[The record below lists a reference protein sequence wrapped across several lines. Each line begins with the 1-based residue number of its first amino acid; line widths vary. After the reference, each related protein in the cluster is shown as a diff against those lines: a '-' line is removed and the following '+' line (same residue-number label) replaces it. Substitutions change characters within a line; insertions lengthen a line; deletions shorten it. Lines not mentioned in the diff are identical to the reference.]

1 VTRAARSDRAPR
13 AEAPDPWELALT
25 ELGGPSERRQP
36 PVGGARRVRRRQR
49 RGLTVYQPPA
59 NMRSHDRIAR
69 EDRSIS
75 LTPEHGPTIVDVM
88 TTTEIPTADVPAGT
102 HFYKGVTKDLRS
114 PTRPTGKLTYQPG
127 TTVRANALDRDPSKD
142 CAEGINFCRTLAEA
156 LYWSKGG
163 TVVTVRPVGA
173 IIDTGGKLRAAAV
186 EVIGVADLAG
196 ADLTGADLTRADLTR
211 ADLAGADLTRADL
224 TGADLAGAD
233 LAGADLTRA
242 DLGGSKGDALTRL
255 PDGWAVSGA
264 GLIVRSG
271 G

>member
-1 VTRAARSDRAPR
+1 VADQQSAAHQHARALSTRR
-13 AEAPDPWELALT
+13 
-25 ELGGPSERRQP
+25 
-36 PVGGARRVRRRQR
+36 
-49 RGLTVYQPPA
+49 LTVY
-59 NMRSHDRIAR
+59 
-69 EDRSIS
+69 
-75 LTPEHGPTIVDVM
+75 
-88 TTTEIPTADVPAGT
+88 VPAGT

-114 PTRPTGKLTYQPG
+114 PTQPTGKLTYQPG

-186 EVIGVADLAG
+186 EVIGVAYLDG
-196 ADLTGADLTRADLTR
+196 ADLTGADLTGANLTR
-211 ADLAGADLTRADL
+211 ADLTGANLTRANARANLTRADL
-224 TGADLAGAD
+224 TGADLTGANLNRAD
-233 LAGADLTRA
+233 LAGAYLAGANLTWANLTRA
-242 DLGGSKGDALTRL
+242 DLTGANLTRANLDGVNLTRADLTGADLTGANLAGSKGDALTRL